1 MTPAAASARGF
12 AFRGHPPGLA
22 TLFFTEMWER
32 LSFYGMRALLVLFLV
47 DRVAHGGLGL
57 DDRTATAIYGLYVGA
72 TYIACLPGGWI
83 ADRLIGAQRAV
94 LIGGVLITSGH
105 VLLWLAPTSAVFF
118 AGLFVIVIGTGLLKP
133 NVSALVALLYP
144 EGGARRDAGFTI
156 YYVGINVG
164 ATAGPLIAGTL
175 AQRYGWPIGF
185 LTAAVGMAAGLG
197 QFLWRRG
204 LLGDAG
210 RQAAPRAASAA
221 PGSAG
226 AAQRDALPVAALMR
240 IGALMVLAIALL
252 IASGTL
258 QPSALVLQ
266 SLATGAIVGIAFG
279 YFAWLLFGAGLD
291 QAGRARILALLV
303 LFIASTLFWAGYE
316 QTGSSLNLFAERYTD
331 RHWFGHEIPASAF
344 QSLNPLYIVIF
355 GPLFSWLWMRLAQ
368 RGLDP
373 STPLKFIAGLLGMA
387 AGFLVMAGA
396 ARLVA
401 AGHQVGMQWLV
412 ITYLLHTWAELAL
425 SPVGMS
431 ATTRL
436 VPQRLVGQS
445 LGLWFVSLAL
455 GNLLASRI
463 AGNFDPAHPEAM
475 PGEFLH
481 IVWFGTLCAL
491 GLAITLPW
499 MRRWMRDT
507 A

>member
-1 MTPAAASARGF
+1 LTFS
-12 AFRGHPPGLA
+12 GHPPGLA

-94 LIGGVLITSGH
+94 LIGGVLISCGH

-133 NVSALVALLYP
+133 NASALVAQLYP

-164 ATAGPLIAGTL
+164 ATAGPLICGTL
-175 AQRYGWPIGF
+175 AQHYGWPSGF
-185 LTAAVGMAAGLG
+185 LAAALGMAAGLG
-197 QFLWRRG
+197 QFLFSRA

-210 RQAAPRAASAA
+210 RQAAPRAGGPAPGPRGAA
-221 PGSAG
+221 PRA
-226 AAQRDALPVAALMR
+226 ALPLAAL
-240 IGALMVLAIALL
+240 VLLATALL
-252 IASGTL
+252 IASGAL

-266 SLATGAIVGIAFG
+266 SLATQAIVAIAFG

-291 QAGRARILALLV
+291 RAGRGRILALLV

-316 QTGSSLNLFAERYTD
+316 QVGSSLNLFAARYTD
-331 RHWFGHEIPASAF
+331 RLWFGHEIPASAF

-355 GPLFSWLWMRLAQ
+355 GPLFSWLWIRLAR

-373 STPLKFIAGLLGMA
+373 STPLKFIGGLLGMA

-396 ARLVA
+396 ASLVA
-401 AGHQVGMQWLV
+401 AGYRVGMQWLV
-412 ITYLLHTWAELAL
+412 ATYLLHTWAELLL

-481 IVWFGTLCAL
+481 IVRFAALCAF
-491 GLAITLPW
+491 GLAISLPW
-499 MRRWMRDT
+499 MRRWMRET
-507 A
+507 V

>member
-1 MTPAAASARGF
+1 MNPATAPAGVRGLRF
-12 AFRGHPPGLA
+12 FGQPPGLA

-47 DRVAHGGLGL
+47 DSIAHGGLGL

-83 ADRLIGAQRAV
+83 ADRLIGSQRAV
-94 LIGGVLITSGH
+94 LIGGVLITAGH
-105 VLLWLAPTSAVFF
+105 ALLWLAPTSAVFF

-133 NVSALVALLYP
+133 NASALVAQLYP

-156 YYVGINVG
+156 YYIGINIG
-164 ATAGPLIAGTL
+164 ATLGPVIAGAL
-175 AQRYGWPIGF
+175 AQRYGWPYGF
-185 LTAAVGMAAGLG
+185 LTAALGMAAGLL
-197 QFLWRRG
+197 QYLWWRP

-210 RQAAPRAASAA
+210 RPPAGPAA
-221 PGSAG
+221 AG
-226 AAQRDALPVAALMR
+226 VAARRVLPLA
-240 IGALMVLAIALL
+240 ALLVLAAALL
-252 IASGTL
+252 IGSGALHASAIL
-258 QPSALVLQ
+258 LQ
-266 SLATGAIVGIAFG
+266 SLATGAILAIAVG
-279 YFAWLLFGAGLD
+279 YFAWLLCGAGLD
-291 QAGRARILALLV
+291 RAGRARILALLV

-331 RHWFGHEIPASAF
+331 RHWLSFVIPASAF
-344 QSLNPLYIVIF
+344 QSLNPVYIVLF
-355 GPLFSWLWMRLAQ
+355 GPLFSLLWVRLAR

-373 STPLKFIAGLLGMA
+373 STPLKFMFGLLGMA
-387 AGFLVMAGA
+387 AGFLVMAAA

-401 AGHQVGMQWLV
+401 AGHTVGMGWLTA
-412 ITYLLHTWAELAL
+412 TYLLHTWAELSL

-436 VPQRLVGQS
+436 VPARLVGQG

-463 AGNFDPAHPEAM
+463 AGTFDPAHRESLPAQFM
-475 PGEFLH
+475 H
-481 IVWFGTLCAL
+481 IVWFGVLCAA
-491 GLAITLPW
+491 GLALSLPL
-499 MRRWMRDT
+499 MRRWMNQES
-507 A
+507 